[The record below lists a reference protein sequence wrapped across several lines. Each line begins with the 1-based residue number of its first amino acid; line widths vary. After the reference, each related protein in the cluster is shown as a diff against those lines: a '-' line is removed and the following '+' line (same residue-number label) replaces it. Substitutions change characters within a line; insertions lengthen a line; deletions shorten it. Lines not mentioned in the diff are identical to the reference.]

1 MLGRFFFILARCNS
15 NVKNVHVRVLHKAP
29 QFADTLLYGTRV
41 PIHYRHKIDSCTIH
55 NIINFQSNLNC
66 AYWQFNGLQFHRLS
80 YFSSVQQ
87 STPRLNYLAE
97 DTTVEQNQCDYL
109 VSGSCTFLLLFFF
122 IFIIYFFGIKSCIR
136 CKLHPQRWKMWNGF
150 MGEFPPLRRRLCLFC
165 SLNCVIEFGVSPAG
179 VWHGL
184 WKRQM
189 CSCVSASVIR
199 RRRDCERPNILNA
212 ESWPARCRRQLA
224 FRHCCHVCCAKWAR
238 NNAEPGLSI
247 HNQRKERTE
256 TRRCEREIAS
266 RQPIFFTFFF
276 FSSPRRFFPSWSFF
290 LPFFLRRS
298 LLALNREDDCT
309 VHHVCESSLIYEFF

>member
-1 MLGRFFFILARCNS
+1 
-15 NVKNVHVRVLHKAP
+15 
-29 QFADTLLYGTRV
+29 
-41 PIHYRHKIDSCTIH
+41 
-55 NIINFQSNLNC
+55 
-66 AYWQFNGLQFHRLS
+66 
-80 YFSSVQQ
+80 
-87 STPRLNYLAE
+87 
-97 DTTVEQNQCDYL
+97 
-109 VSGSCTFLLLFFF
+109 
-122 IFIIYFFGIKSCIR
+122 
-136 CKLHPQRWKMWNGF
+136 

-276 FSSPRRFFPSWSFF
+276 LLFSSMLFPLLVLLSSFF
-290 LPFFLRRS
+290 SKTFLAGSQQRGRLHCSSRVWKFTDLRILLRPLYS
-298 LLALNREDDCT
+298 LYAFQTR
-309 VHHVCESSLIYEFF
+309 HPES